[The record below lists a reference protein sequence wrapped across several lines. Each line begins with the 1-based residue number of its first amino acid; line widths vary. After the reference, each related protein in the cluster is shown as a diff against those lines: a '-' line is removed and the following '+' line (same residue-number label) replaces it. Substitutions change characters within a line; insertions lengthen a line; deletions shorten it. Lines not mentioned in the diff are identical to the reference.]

1 MKTYTGEP
9 FYFNG
14 GRPAVILLHAYSGNS
29 NDVRMLGRTLQKH
42 GYTVYAPV
50 FTGHGGDPCRIL
62 RDGDPDAWWE
72 DTQLAIRRLRDS
84 GHDQLAIFGLSLG
97 GLFATRALEND
108 AQLSG
113 GGVFASP
120 ITTMGQSNVPEY
132 FQRLAMNYY
141 RKEQTPQ
148 AAVDDKMAWIKEHLP
163 AQLAAIQA
171 MTKQLDADLDQIHQP
186 FFIAQ
191 GGRDEMIDPQSGAQL
206 ADRLRAQGTTVDY
219 HFYPDATHLL
229 TVNTAHRQLFADV
242 LDYLQKLFEVS
253 DDNKNKR

>member
-1 MKTYTGEP
+1 MKTYPGEP

-29 NDVRMLGRTLQKH
+29 NDVRMLGRALQKH

-62 RDGDPDAWWE
+62 RDGDPAVWWE

-108 AQLSG
+108 AQLNG
-113 GGVFASP
+113 GGIFASP
-120 ITTMGQSNVPEY
+120 ITSWGRSNVPDY
-132 FQRLAMNYY
+132 FPRLAMNYY
-141 RKEQTPQ
+141 RKEQTPS
-148 AAVDDKMAWIKEHLP
+148 AMVTTKMAWIKEHLP

-171 MTKQLDADLDQIHQP
+171 MSKQLDANLDQLHCP

-191 GGRDEMIDPQSGAQL
+191 GGRDEMIDPNSGGQL
-206 ADRLRAQGTTVDY
+206 ADRLRAQRTPVDY
-219 HFYPDATHLL
+219 HFYPNAIHLL
-229 TVNTAHRQLFADV
+229 TVNTAHRQLFSDV
-242 LDYLQKLFEVS
+242 LDYLQTLFEVS
-253 DDNKNKR
+253 DDNENK

>member
-1 MKTYTGEP
+1 MKTYPGEP

-29 NDVRMLGRTLQKH
+29 NDVRMLGRALQKH

-62 RDGDPDAWWE
+62 SDGNPDAWWE

-108 AQLSG
+108 QQLRG

-120 ITTMGQSNVPEY
+120 ITSWGRSNVPEY
-132 FQRLAMNYY
+132 FPRLAMNYY
-141 RKEQTPQ
+141 HREQTP
-148 AAVDDKMAWIKEHLP
+148 AATVATKMAWIKDHLP
-163 AQLAAIQA
+163 AQLAVIQA
-171 MTKQLDADLDQIHQP
+171 MTKQLDANLDRLHQP

-191 GGRDEMIDPQSGAQL
+191 GGHDEMIDSDSGAQL
-206 ADRLRAQGTTVDY
+206 AQRLRDQGTPVDY
-219 HFYPDATHLL
+219 HFYPNATHLL
-229 TVNTAHRQLFADV
+229 TVNTAHRQLFNDV
-242 LDYLQKLFEVS
+242 NDYLQKLFEVS
-253 DDNKNKR
+253 DDNENK